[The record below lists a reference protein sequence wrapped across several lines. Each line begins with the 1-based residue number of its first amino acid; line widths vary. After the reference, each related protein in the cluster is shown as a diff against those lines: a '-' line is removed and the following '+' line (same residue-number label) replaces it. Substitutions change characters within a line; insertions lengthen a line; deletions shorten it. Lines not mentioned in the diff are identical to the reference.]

1 MKKNNKILSVICLIA
16 MMQCSMV
23 IFAANVPVKNTV
35 GWSHGFYA
43 ISSSSQMSTIPMF
56 DAVSFGWSQLQYNE
70 ITQLV
75 ELNTSATYGND
86 FSIPKG
92 FEIPLD
98 LATEN
103 GVEKYLMV
111 FLQDAVVA
119 EGKDGAPVMLS
130 DKLLRD
136 DQQVD
141 KIVSQ
146 IVELCKGIT
155 KDGVT
160 RSFDGV
166 TIDFEN
172 FTKETTREPFNKFL
186 AKLDAALQNCQKKLN
201 VAVQPHTYFKG
212 YDYKTIGKLADKVIL
227 MAHDY
232 AARTLTTQEQE
243 RGVTLTPLTP
253 INQVTQALKYI
264 INPETGVQDKEKVV
278 LQVAFSS
285 IQWQTKDGKV
295 INSKAYTPSYDKIY
309 QRLLESKTEKFYHEI
324 YQNPYATYVQD
335 GIRNVI
341 WYENERSVEAK
352 IDMALSLGI
361 DKISL
366 WRIGTIPSFIPTGSQ
381 VTRLNVIGN
390 SKIFNQQ

>member
-1 MKKNNKILSVICLIA
+1 MKKNNKVWAVICLIL
-16 MMQCSMV
+16 MLQCSV
-23 IFAANVPVKNTV
+23 PLFADTVSVKDSV
-35 GWSHGFYA
+35 EWVHGFYA
-43 ISSSSQMSTIPMF
+43 ISSSNQMNTIPMF

-70 ITQLV
+70 ITKEV

-86 FSIPKG
+86 FSIPKE
-92 FEIPLD
+92 FQIPLD
-98 LATEN
+98 LAAEN
-103 GVEKYLMV
+103 DVEKYLMV
-111 FLQDAVVA
+111 FLQDTVIG
-119 EGKDGAPVMLS
+119 EEKDGTKIMLS
-130 DKLLRD
+130 DKLFLHD
-136 DQQVD
+136 EQMNKV
-141 KIVSQ
+141 VNQ

-155 KDGVT
+155 RDGVT

-172 FTKETTREPFNKFL
+172 FTKETTKESFNKFL
-186 AKLDAALQNCQKKLN
+186 TKLSTALKSCQKKLN

-232 AARTLTTQEQE
+232 AARTLTLEEQT
-243 RGVTLTPLTP
+243 RGVTLTPITP

-264 INPETGVQDKEKVV
+264 INPETGIEDKDKVV
-278 LQVAFSS
+278 LQIAFSS

-309 QRLLESKTEKFYHEI
+309 QRLLDSKTEKFYHEI
-324 YQNPYATYVQD
+324 YENPYATYIQD

-341 WYENERSVEAK
+341 WYENEKSVDAK
-352 IDMALSLGI
+352 VNLALSLGV

-366 WRIGTIPSFIPTGSQ
+366 WRIGTIPNFRATGNQ
-381 VTRLNVIGN
+381 ITRLNVIES
-390 SKIFNQQ
+390 SKIFK